1 MQQCIRRIIMT
12 EKEFAAIK
20 NEIEELKKKSIESN
34 TRLELIREQWK
45 KDYGFDDLDSAKKEL
60 EKEQEEIKL
69 KQEKRNKLMEEL
81 EKLFNENFKDN

>member
-1 MQQCIRRIIMT
+1 MT

-60 EKEQEEIKL
+60 EKEQEEIEL
-69 KQEKRNKLMEEL
+69 KQDKRNKLMEEL
-81 EKLFNENFKDN
+81 EKLFNKNFKDN